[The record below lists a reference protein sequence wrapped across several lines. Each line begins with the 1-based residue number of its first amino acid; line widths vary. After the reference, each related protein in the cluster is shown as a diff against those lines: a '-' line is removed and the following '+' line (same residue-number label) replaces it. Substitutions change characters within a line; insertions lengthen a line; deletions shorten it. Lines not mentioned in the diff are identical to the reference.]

1 MKMDRRKVKLIS
13 RMGYLMDYKPSGITI
28 DVAPQEL
35 AIDRKKKKL
44 FTRMGKKFLL
54 NLGEKMVLFGIDMD
68 G

>member
-1 MKMDRRKVKLIS
+1 
-13 RMGYLMDYKPSGITI
+13 MDYKPSGITI